1 MDLWSALFD
10 VLVLLF
16 AAFVLGAVCE
26 RFRQSAILGYLLA
39 GTLLGPNTL
48 NFISN
53 EEEVKAVAELG
64 VALLLFTIGL
74 EFSWHRLRQMGAVAF
89 GGGTLQVLVTMA
101 LAGGTAF
108 LLGLGVSEAI
118 VVGAVLALSS
128 TATVLRILMVRAE
141 FESIHGRQ
149 ALGIL
154 LLQDIAVVPLVL
166 LVSVLGGKEEGWG
179 ILLLVAK
186 MVGIALALVL
196 VFYFVFNKVIP
207 HILDTGPVR
216 RNRELPTLLAV
227 VMGLGSA
234 WATHK
239 LGLSPAFGAFV
250 AGMLLAESPFAT
262 QIRADVISLRTLL
275 MTLFFSSIGMLGD
288 PVWIARNWTLVIG
301 LVLGITIGKAF
312 VVWAI
317 LRLFRQ
323 THVNALAAGICLAQV
338 GEFSFVLAEVARGQ
352 VIGEELFSLI
362 VSATIITLFLTP
374 FFVAMAPRF
383 SSFVGRTVLKEARLA
398 RQEGSTGIR
407 NPVLIVGFG
416 PAGQAVGEALQENG
430 IAASVVDHNRKLVE
444 LAKSMGLH
452 GQVGD
457 ATHADV
463 LEHMHVASA
472 SIVAITIPDRAG
484 CRTIIRLVKS
494 LSPRATIVVRARYHA
509 HRLELEQAGAH
520 VVVDEEEQIGSRIA
534 GEVLSL
540 RTPPQ

>member
-1 MDLWSALFD
+1 MDLWSALFN

-16 AAFVLGAVCE
+16 SAFVLGAICE

-39 GTLLGPNTL
+39 GMLLGPNTL
-48 NFISN
+48 NFISDDGQ
-53 EEEVKAVAELG
+53 VKEVAELG

-89 GGGTLQVLVTMA
+89 GGGTLQILVTMT
-101 LAGGTAF
+101 LAGVTAF

-118 VVGAVLALSS
+118 VVGAVIALSS
-128 TATVLRILMVRAE
+128 TATVLKILMARAE
-141 FESIHGRQ
+141 FESMHGRQ

-179 ILLLVAK
+179 ALLLVAE
-186 MVGIALALVL
+186 MIGIALALVL

-207 HILDTGPVR
+207 HILDTDPVR

-234 WATHK
+234 WATHR
-239 LGLSPAFGAFV
+239 LGLSPALGAFV
-250 AGMLLAESPFAT
+250 AGILLAESPFAT
-262 QIRADVISLRTLL
+262 QIRADVNSLRTLL

-288 PVWIARNWTLVIG
+288 PAWVVGNWTSVLG
-301 LVLGITIGKAF
+301 LVLAITIGKVA

-317 LRLFRQ
+317 LRFFRQ
-323 THVNALAAGICLAQV
+323 PHTNALAAGICLAQV

-352 VIGEELFSLI
+352 IISEDLFALI

-374 FFVAMAPRF
+374 YFVALAPGF
-383 SSFVGRTVLKEARLA
+383 SAFVSRTVLKETPLA
-398 RQEGSTGIR
+398 PHQGPAGTRDH
-407 NPVLIVGFG
+407 VLIVGFG
-416 PAGQAVGEALQENG
+416 PAGQAVGEALQKNG
-430 IAASVVDHNRKLVE
+430 TAASVVDLNRQLVE
-444 LAKSMGLH
+444 FAESLGLH

-457 ATHADV
+457 ATHAEV
-463 LEHMHVASA
+463 LEHAHVSSA
-472 SIVAITIPDRAG
+472 STVAITIPDRAG
-484 CRTIIRLVKS
+484 CRAVVTLVKS

-509 HRLELEQAGAH
+509 HRREMEQAGAD
-520 VVVDEEEQIGSRIA
+520 VVVDEEEQVGVRIA
-534 GEVLSL
+534 AYVLSQGEP
-540 RTPPQ
+540 T